1 MAEVTIP
8 LKHAQEG
15 FPAICAMTGEVAD
28 GAISL
33 PVGRSLTR
41 WRSPV
46 IRVPLSQPIFVR
58 WSRRQN
64 IHIKARGL
72 ASILT
77 AVGVVVAFR
86 NAGLAIGILVAA
98 IAIHLL
104 DLWAERGASESRPV
118 IEREGSNVRITGVH
132 EAFATAVDET
142 VL

>member
-1 MAEVTIP
+1 MAEVTLP
-8 LKHAQEG
+8 LKQAQEG
-15 FPAICAMTGEVAD
+15 FPAICAMTGQAAD
-28 GAISL
+28 GAIPL
-33 PVGRSLTR
+33 AVGRSMTR

-46 IRVPLSQPIFVR
+46 VRVPLSQPIFVR

-77 AVGVVVAFR
+77 AIGVVIAFR
-86 NAGLAIGILVAA
+86 NAALAIGVLIVA

-104 DLWAERGASESRPV
+104 DLWAERGAAGARPV
-118 IEREGSNVRITGVH
+118 IEREGSSIRITGVH

-142 VL
+142 VA